1 MRSKSGGAS
10 LAEPPVP
17 LPRGPDPSCQ
27 LPGRSELSGQRA
39 VCCVICSVNIFT
51 SISDSELNREKLCW
65 KLNCLK
71 SALTNPLR
79 MERLKITSVGRHACC
94 HHLADENTEFCW
106 ETGID
111 IYTLLCIKQIWE
123 PTG

>member
-1 MRSKSGGAS
+1 MWSKSGGAS

-51 SISDSELNREKLCW
+51 SISDSELNRDKLCW

-71 SALTNPLR
+71 SALNNPLR
-79 MERLKITSVGRHACC
+79 RERLKITSVGK
-94 HHLADENTEFCW
+94 HLVVTTWQMKILNSVGRLGLTY
-106 ETGID
+106 IH
-111 IYTLLCIKQIWE
+111 YYV
-123 PTG
+123 